1 MKFLPLKFDKYGLTL
16 IDHDNHTCVVIS
28 NVNREHSGFW
38 SCELDSAMT
47 HANLIIKTGEMSNP
61 ITQPTH
67 YISISWHTGTYR
79 LAAVIAQPTH
89 VNFLLFIRHS

>member
-1 MKFLPLKFDKYGLTL
+1 MSEKKFLPLKFDKYGLTL
-16 IDHDNHTCVVIS
+16 IDHENHTCVVIS

-67 YISISWHTGTYR
+67 SIT
-79 LAAVIAQPTH
+79 
-89 VNFLLFIRHS
+89 

>member
-1 MKFLPLKFDKYGLTL
+1 M
-16 IDHDNHTCVVIS
+16 IS

-67 YISISWHTGTYR
+67 YTSISWHTGTYR

>member
-1 MKFLPLKFDKYGLTL
+1 MAIEAEKVTKMSDKSFLPLKFDKYGLTL

-67 YISISWHTGTYR
+67 YY
-79 LAAVIAQPTH
+79 LAYLSTQALIG
-89 VNFLLFIRHS
+89 